1 KKLETLLIDYLD
13 EVVNVEWDLM
23 EKNQIS
29 KKARQDMMGLISE
42 GMRIEPQTEN
52 QKALFP
58 ILAGELISAWE
69 ARRDRT
75 RVTNQGVPAAEWAI
89 LLLGSVI
96 TITFTFFFTIE
107 SSAIY
112 LLMSGMVAL
121 LISMSL
127 YLVLMFGAPFSGDMR
142 VSNSGL
148 ALIRDRIAEMHQA
161 DGGPG

>member
-1 KKLETLLIDYLD
+1 
-13 EVVNVEWDLM
+13 
-23 EKNQIS
+23 
-29 KKARQDMMGLISE
+29 
-42 GMRIEPQTEN
+42 MRIEPQTEN

-69 ARRDRT
+69 ARRGRT

-107 SSAIY
+107 SSVIY

-127 YLVLMFGAPFSGDMR
+127 YLVLIFGAPFSGDMR

-161 DGGPG
+161 DG